1 VRVTGVGVEAVVEG
15 CTRLQSFVVSQC
27 KNLQK
32 WLDGGGEERSR
43 RVYGRKGLKF
53 ETKKGS
59 GRELSLR

>member
-1 VRVTGVGVEAVVEG
+1 MEG
-15 CTRLQSFVVSQC
+15 CTRLQSFDVSQC

-43 RVYGRKGLKF
+43 RVYGRKELRF
-53 ETKKGS
+53 ETKKAS